1 MKTGKFR
8 VITIV
13 VVVMLFSNICM
24 AGGLMGKNASEIIIG
39 QWVTDNPPD
48 IRNLANRVYVLEFWA
63 TWCRPCVKRVPEFIE
78 LNNKYRNSGLEFISL
93 SQDKSVQK
101 VRDFVQQKG
110 INYHVAIDNGTAD
123 WFGVEGY
130 PTVVVVDHRGK
141 ITWQGFPWSSEFE
154 KAIQKA
160 ISVGPPPLLTGVNLG
175 AFEHHRK
182 NLWGG
187 KGFLKSYRTIESQ
200 LNSHSQPENSATARV
215 ILQAINEGIEQKI
228 RKADRLKTSDPAT
241 AYNIYLELVTKY
253 GGIEAIRPAQKSYL
267 ELKDQINRRAS
278 VGSNAL

>member
-1 MKTGKFR
+1 
-8 VITIV
+8 
-13 VVVMLFSNICM
+13 M
-24 AGGLMGKNASEIIIG
+24 AGGLMDKNAAEIIIS

-63 TWCRPCVKRVPEFIE
+63 TWCRPCVKSVPELIE

-93 SQDKSVQK
+93 SQDKSVQE
-101 VRDFVQQKG
+101 VRKFVRQKG
-110 INYHVAIDNGTAD
+110 INYHVAVDNGTAD

-141 ITWQGFPWSSEFE
+141 IAWQGYPWSSEFE

-200 LNSHSQPENSATARV
+200 LNNHSQPENSAAAQV

-228 RKADRLKTSDPAT
+228 RKADRLKTSDPET

-253 GGIEAIRPAQKSYL
+253 SGIEAIRPAEASYL
-267 ELKDQINRRAS
+267 ELKDQISRRTSA
-278 VGSNAL
+278 GSNAS

>member
-1 MKTGKFR
+1 MKARKLR
-8 VITIV
+8 VIKIIV
-13 VVVMLFSNICM
+13 VVILVSNICM
-24 AGGLMGKNASEIIIG
+24 AVGLMGKDASEILIG

-48 IRNLANRVYVLEFWA
+48 IGNLENRVYVLEFWA
-63 TWCRPCVKRVPEFIE
+63 TWCRPCVKTIPDFIE
-78 LNNKYRNSGLEFISL
+78 LNNKYRNTGLEFISL

-101 VRDFVQQKG
+101 VREFVQKKG

-141 ITWQGFPWSSEFE
+141 ITWQGYPWNSGFE

-200 LNSHSQPENSATARV
+200 LGNHSQPENAAAAQV
-215 ILQAINEGIEQKI
+215 ILQAINEGIEQRI
-228 RKADRLKTSDPAT
+228 RKADRLKASDPAT
-241 AYNIYLELVTKY
+241 AYNIYLELLTKY

-267 ELKDQINRRAS
+267 ELKNLIN
-278 VGSNAL
+278 